1 MRQQNVTDDSLI
13 WTVAEVNEQ
22 ERGLERSDW
31 SKYSGVR
38 IGIQCTKTFSV
49 NRSGTMLNVCEGLV
63 LALGR
68 FFSYEAGVF
77 FMLTWKVIR
86 YSVQK
91 ALKLVLILVFSRH
104 SIILI
109 AAEIFFSVKILIWV
123 KGVWVARTL
132 LLRQL
137 TWELSN
143 TSQKAQENGQR

>member
-1 MRQQNVTDDSLI
+1 M
-13 WTVAEVNEQ
+13 
-22 ERGLERSDW
+22 
-31 SKYSGVR
+31 R

-77 FMLTWKVIR
+77 FMLTRKVIR

-109 AAEIFFSVKILIWV
+109 AAEIFFFCKNIDWSIVIRGDWL
-123 KGVWVARTL
+123 
-132 LLRQL
+132 
-137 TWELSN
+137 
-143 TSQKAQENGQR
+143 